1 MIMQVKMVQTMMALL
16 RTIDNDDDIDED
28 EDDDDDEKGNSPSI
42 VTSRSQLQFQRSK
55 KLHLIRIC
63 SVVLY
68 H

>member
-1 MIMQVKMVQTMMALL
+1 MMALL
-16 RTIDNDDDIDED
+16 RTIENDDDIDED
-28 EDDDDDEKGNSPSI
+28 EDDDNDEKGNSPSI

>member
-16 RTIDNDDDIDED
+16 RTIENDDDIDED
-28 EDDDDDEKGNSPSI
+28 EDDDNDEKGNSPSI

>member
-1 MIMQVKMVQTMMALL
+1 MMALL

-28 EDDDDDEKGNSPSI
+28 EDDDDDEKGNSPPSI

-63 SVVLY
+63 I
-68 H
+68 

>member
-16 RTIDNDDDIDED
+16 RTIDNDDDDDED